1 LWCRFVNSGEFPTE
15 YIPTICDNF
24 RQTIEIDG
32 KTVSLSL
39 WDTAG
44 QESYERL
51 RPMSYRGADVFV
63 MCFSTMNQ
71 SSYDNIAEK
80 WVPEI
85 RHHRPDTPILLVG
98 TKIDM
103 RDAPDEEAKRIVE
116 QQKLTPVATA
126 KGEELA
132 RRTKCVKYIECSA
145 KTESNIRAVFE
156 EAVRVHWQ
164 NLQALHSGVHKKK
177 RSCALL

>member
-1 LWCRFVNSGEFPTE
+1 LHICKKVFFGFPCSPHGSFVSLHTLSGEFPTE

-71 SSYDNIAEK
+71 SSYDNIAESGCPRFDTIGPTLRFYWLAPK
-80 WVPEI
+80 STCATRLTRRRSALSSNRSSRRSQPPRARSSHAEPNVSNTLSAVLKPRATFVP
-85 RHHRPDTPILLVG
+85 
-98 TKIDM
+98 
-103 RDAPDEEAKRIVE
+103 
-116 QQKLTPVATA
+116 
-126 KGEELA
+126 
-132 RRTKCVKYIECSA
+132 
-145 KTESNIRAVFE
+145 F
-156 EAVRVHWQ
+156 
-164 NLQALHSGVHKKK
+164 
-177 RSCALL
+177 